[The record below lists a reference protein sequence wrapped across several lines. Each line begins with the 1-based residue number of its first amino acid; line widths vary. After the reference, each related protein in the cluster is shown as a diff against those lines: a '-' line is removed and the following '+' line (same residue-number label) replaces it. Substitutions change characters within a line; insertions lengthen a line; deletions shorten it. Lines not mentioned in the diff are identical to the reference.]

1 MIDAVEG
8 LTIRSSGRRPLDGSS
23 TSVQEVRVTFQRQS
37 MKWQGIVE
45 SLGEEFSCPVPE
57 VEQMLSAAAR
67 QLEQEAQVKDF
78 IPVLAVKQ
86 VKDLLRK
93 SRRTPSRY
101 GQHNLNHPNS
111 SH

>member
-1 MIDAVEG
+1 MG
-8 LTIRSSGRRPLDGSS
+8 GSS
-23 TSVQEVRVTFQRQS
+23 PNVQEARMTFQRQR
-37 MKWQGIVE
+37 MKWHGIVE

>member
-1 MIDAVEG
+1 MG
-8 LTIRSSGRRPLDGSS
+8 GSS
-23 TSVQEVRVTFQRQS
+23 PNVQDVRMTFQRQR

-57 VEQMLSAAAR
+57 VERMLSAAAQ

-93 SRRTPSRY
+93 SRHAPSRNR
-101 GQHNLNHPNS
+101 QHNLNHPLPR
-111 SH
+111 HK

>member
-1 MIDAVEG
+1 MAE
-8 LTIRSSGRRPLDGSS
+8 SS
-23 TSVQEVRVTFQRQS
+23 TNLPEVRVTFRRQP

-45 SLGEEFSCPVPE
+45 SLGVEFSCPLSE
-57 VEQMLSAAAR
+57 VERMLSAAA
-67 QLEQEAQVKDF
+67 QELDQGAQIKEF

-93 SRRTPSRY
+93 SRHTPSRY
-101 GQHNLNHPNS
+101 GQHNLNHPLP

>member
-1 MIDAVEG
+1 
-8 LTIRSSGRRPLDGSS
+8 
-23 TSVQEVRVTFQRQS
+23 

-45 SLGEEFSCPVPE
+45 SLGQEFACPLSE
-57 VEQMLSAAAR
+57 VEWMLSAAA
-67 QLEQEAQVKDF
+67 QELEQGAQIKEF

-93 SRRTPSRY
+93 SRQTPSRY
-101 GQHNLNHPNS
+101 GQHNLNHPLP

>member
-1 MIDAVEG
+1 
-8 LTIRSSGRRPLDGSS
+8 
-23 TSVQEVRVTFQRQS
+23 VTFQRQS

-45 SLGEEFSCPVPE
+45 SLGEEFSCPLSE
-57 VEQMLSAAAR
+57 VERMLSAAAH
-67 QLEQEAQVKDF
+67 QLEEGAQVKEF

-101 GQHNLNHPNS
+101 GQHNLNHPLP

>member
-1 MIDAVEG
+1 MG
-8 LTIRSSGRRPLDGSS
+8 GSS
-23 TSVQEVRVTFQRQS
+23 PNVQDVRVTFQRQR

-45 SLGEEFSCPVPE
+45 SLGEEFSCPLPE
-57 VEQMLSAAAR
+57 VERMLSTAAQ

-93 SRRTPSRY
+93 SRHAPSRY
-101 GQHNLNHPNS
+101 RQHNLSHPLPR
-111 SH
+111 H